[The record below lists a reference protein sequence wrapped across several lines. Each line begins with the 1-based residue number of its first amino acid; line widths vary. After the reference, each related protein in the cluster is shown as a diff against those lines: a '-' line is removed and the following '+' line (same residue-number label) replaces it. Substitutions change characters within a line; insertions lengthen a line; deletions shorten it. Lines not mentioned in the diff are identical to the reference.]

1 MQARL
6 CVRPKASLGDKTLL
20 LALAPP
26 PILPEVSTGDRLYSK
41 GVYTFPQAKEDTALI
56 CEQMRVLDRVR
67 LTACLSDVLRGG
79 GRPR

>member
-41 GVYTFPQAKEDTALI
+41 GVYTFPQAKEGTAPI
-56 CEQMRVLDRVR
+56 
-67 LTACLSDVLRGG
+67 
-79 GRPR
+79 